1 LRVDLVTNAK
11 RDTGAWLVAVYKVL
25 SQYSTDEPALDPL
38 EAIIKAGRA
47 AELFSAV
54 RAAGPVSGERFEMH
68 RKLARLR
75 PSDAKQVIE
84 IAVDQGYISVE
95 WISTTPPAIKTLEFL
110 VNSNDSVLEAAGGIF
125 ERLDPTPT
133 AAAVLQ
139 ILKTTLALPK
149 TREAVQNEFGTVS
162 EKVVKDA
169 LQLATALQLVRI
181 TDGTEGGSPL
191 VFNPYVFEGGTVDAL
206 RMLNSLSAADR
217 QHAQDIVNH
226 VYGSPG
232 VPLPATTNK
241 RILQLLVQV
250 GVIDFSKITTTNSNK
265 GVYFPTAPNAWGV
278 LAKTSGPELSQDLID
293 DSKLFINSLRYG
305 EFYSS
310 SNRGKI
316 ISPYLIVNALLR
328 DGAIGAQK
336 PATAIGED
344 YPLAWSRGIINVVES
359 RIYPGRY
366 SMELLKRDVASAVKD
381 VLSTQ
386 KILPTPN
393 TPSADDIERAGRFVS
408 PGAVRVEKELPPE
421 LKQCHDELV
430 FGLRI
435 MKRRR

>member
-1 LRVDLVTNAK
+1 VTNVN
-11 RDTGAWLVAVYKVL
+11 RDKGAWLVAVYKVL

-54 RAAGPVSGERFEMH
+54 RAAGSVSGERLEIH

-75 PSDAKQVIE
+75 PSDAKQVLA
-84 IAVDQGYISVE
+84 IAEDRGYIGVQ
-95 WISTTPPAIKTLEFL
+95 WTSTTPPAIETLEFR
-110 VNSNDSVLEAAGGIF
+110 VNSNDSVLEAAGAIF

-133 AAAVLQ
+133 AVAVLQ
-139 ILKTTLALPK
+139 ILQSTLALPK
-149 TREAVQNEFGTVS
+149 TREAVQNEFGAVP
-162 EKVVKDA
+162 EKVVRDA
-169 LQLATALQLVRI
+169 LQLATALRLVSI
-181 TDGTEGGSPL
+181 TDGTDGGSPL
-191 VFNPYVFEGGTVDAL
+191 VFNPYVFESQSVDTL
-206 RMLNSLSAADR
+206 RMLESLSATDR

-226 VYGSPG
+226 VHGSPG
-232 VPLPATTNK
+232 VPLPGTTNK
-241 RILQLLVQV
+241 QILQLLVHL
-250 GVIDFSKITTTNSNK
+250 GVIDFSKITTTNSSK

-305 EFYSS
+305 EFYST
-310 SNRGKI
+310 SNRGRI
-316 ISPYLIVNALLR
+316 INPYLIVNALLR
-328 DGAIGAQK
+328 DGAIGTQK

-359 RIYPGRY
+359 RLYPGRY
-366 SMELLKRDVASAVKD
+366 SMELLKRDVATAVKD
-381 VLSTQ
+381 VISTR

-393 TPSADDIERAGRFVS
+393 TPSACEIERAGRFVS

-421 LKQCHDELV
+421 LKRCHDELV